1 MKSSF
6 NTLGRYMAKRIAVTI
21 LGVFFLF
28 LVLIF
33 FFDFIEIMRV
43 GSKRD
48 DVGTGTLVLISVLR
62 VPIFSEIALP
72 FAVLAG
78 TIFSFLGFSRSSELT
93 IVRAAGLSV
102 WQFLQPAVTVAF
114 VFGVLAVAVYNPLA
128 SAAKA
133 ESERMQTELFDASKT
148 FAASKGTGSWLRQ
161 EGQDGPTILHAKTAA
176 NRGLTLGGVTLL
188 QFDLN
193 NKFYEQVQANKA
205 ELRHGYWRLEN
216 AIAQGVGEAPRRY
229 EEYFVSTYLTREQI
243 MDSLGSVETLSFW
256 QLPAFIEF
264 AKRAGIPELRYELQY
279 ELFLARPILLAA
291 MVLIA
296 ATSSLKPF
304 RFGKIQ
310 TMVLAGLGGGF
321 AFFIFSEFS
330 RKVGASGLVPVMVAA
345 WGPALVALLLSAT
358 VLLYQEDG

>member
-1 MKSSF
+1 MKVTFSA
-6 NTLGRYMAKRIAVTI
+6 LGRYMAKRFAITI

-28 LVLIF
+28 LLLIF
-33 FFDFIEIMRV
+33 FFDFIEIMRIGANREGV
-43 GSKRD
+43 TS
-48 DVGTGTLVLISVLR
+48 GTLVLISALR
-62 VPIFSEIALP
+62 VPIISEVTLP
-72 FAVLAG
+72 FAVLLG
-78 TIFSFLGFSRSSELT
+78 TMGAFLGLSRTSELT
-93 IVRAAGLSV
+93 IVRGAGLSV

-133 ESERMQTELFDASKT
+133 ESERMQTELFDAKKN
-148 FAASKGTGSWLRQ
+148 FAVSRGTGSWLRQ
-161 EGQDGPTILHAKTAA
+161 EGLDGATILHAKTSA

-193 NKFYEQVQANKA
+193 NKFYEEVRANKA
-205 ELRHGYWRLEN
+205 ELRHGYWRLES
-216 AIAQGVGEAPRRY
+216 AIAQGAGEAPRHY

-256 QLPAFIEF
+256 QLPAFIDF
-264 AKRAGIPELRYELQY
+264 AKKAGIPELRYELAYQ
-279 ELFLARPILLAA
+279 LFLARPILLAA

-310 TMVLAGLGGGF
+310 TMVLAGLSGGF

-330 RKVGASGLVPVMVAA
+330 RKVGASGLVPVSVAA

>member
-1 MKSSF
+1 MK
-6 NTLGRYMAKRIAVTI
+6 TLRRYMAKRFAVTI
-21 LGVFFLF
+21 LSVFL
-28 LVLIF
+28 LMLLLIF
-33 FFDFIEIMRV
+33 FIDFIEVMRI

-48 DVGTGTLVLISVLR
+48 GVSAGTLLLISALR

-72 FAVLAG
+72 FAVLFG
-78 TIFSFLGFSRSSELT
+78 TMGAFLGLSRSSELT
-93 IVRAAGLSV
+93 IVRAAGVSV
-102 WQFLQPAVTVAF
+102 WQFIRPAVTVALL
-114 VFGVLAVAVYNPLA
+114 FGGLAVTVYNPLA

-133 ESERMQTELFDASKT
+133 ESERIMTELFDANKT
-148 FAASKGTGSWLRQ
+148 FAAAKGTGSWLRQ
-161 EGQDGPTILHAKTAA
+161 ESLDGPSILHAKSAA

-193 NKFYEQVQANKA
+193 NRFYEQIQANKA
-205 ELRHGYWRLEN
+205 ELRQGYWRLEN
-216 AIAQGVGEAPRRY
+216 AIAQGAGGAPRHY
-229 EEYFVSTYLTREQI
+229 SEYFVSTYLTPAQI

-256 QLPAFIEF
+256 QLPSFIAF
-264 AKRAGIPELRYELQY
+264 AKKAGIPPARYELQY
-279 ELFLARPILLAA
+279 QLFLTRPILLAA

-310 TMVLAGLGGGF
+310 TMVLAGLSGGF
-321 AFFIFSEFS
+321 GFFIFSEFS
-330 RKVGASGLVPVMVAA
+330 RKVGATGLVPVTVAA